1 VSLTVVDEPPD
12 RPEWL
17 KETLR
22 LTAEGLERGR
32 SRVLARVTRTND
44 ADLVM
49 GDDLNWGVGQI
60 AVHVLTVERGV
71 LGITLRLAKG
81 QEPGATGQ
89 PRPAAAAVTRA
100 GIAALAKKA
109 EERAAQFLA
118 EFPSAPDCAKTGRHP
133 YYGDLNCFG
142 WLLTLSNHYT
152 AHLAALD
159 RGTTSHL

>member
-1 VSLTVVDEPPD
+1 MSLTVVDEPPD

-17 KETLR
+17 RETLR
-22 LTAEGLERGR
+22 LTVEALERGR
-32 SRVLARVTRTND
+32 SRVIARVARTSD
-44 ADLVM
+44 PDLVR
-49 GDDLNWGVGQI
+49 GDDVNWGVGQI

-89 PRPAAAAVTRA
+89 PRPAAAAVTRE
-100 GIAALAKKA
+100 GIASLAKKT
-109 EERAAQFLA
+109 EERLRQFVA
-118 EFPSAPDCAKTGRHP
+118 EFPSTPDCAKMGRHP
-133 YYGDLNCFG
+133 YYGDLNAFG

-152 AHLAALD
+152 AHIDALD

>member
-1 VSLTVVDEPPD
+1 MSLTVVDEPPD

-22 LTAEGLERGR
+22 LTAETLERGR
-32 SRVLARVTRTND
+32 SRLLARVARTSD
-44 ADLVM
+44 EDLVR
-49 GDDLNWGVGQI
+49 GDDNDWGVGQI

-71 LGITLRLAKG
+71 IGITLRLASG
-81 QEPGATGQ
+81 QQPASTGQ
-89 PRPAAAAVTRA
+89 PRPAAAGVTRE
-100 GIAALAKKA
+100 GIATLTKKT
-109 EERAAQFLA
+109 EDRVAQLIKD
-118 EFPSAPDCAKTGRHP
+118 FPSAPDCAAVARHP

-142 WLLTLSNHYT
+142 WLLTLANHYT

>member
-1 VSLTVVDEPPD
+1 MSLTVVDEPPD

-32 SRVLARVTRTND
+32 SRVLARVARTND
-44 ADLVM
+44 ADLVI

-71 LGITLRLAKG
+71 VGIALRLARG
-81 QEPGATGQ
+81 QTPGQTGQ
-89 PRPAAAAVTRA
+89 PRPAAASVTRDD
-100 GIAALAKKA
+100 IASRATKA
-109 EERAAQFLA
+109 AERVTQLLA
-118 EFPSAPDCAKTGRHP
+118 EFPSAPDLATTGRHP